1 MKSYL
6 FCLCV
11 CHLKIIFCI
20 CICICICN
28 FVFLEGGNKAKKN
41 NFEVLDDIFWRGKT
55 KKTVRLIEIQ
65 SLRSIT
71 LWYEC
76 SHIKIE
82 SIIKGSQADK
92 GAKGAQLSNIL
103 FLQATELHWPGQCV
117 SIVYRQGG
125 LAPSGRLCVAQHTW
139 DEGQGCLDETCA
151 TRGSSQVHYC
161 TLHINAYYCI
171 LTNMNEDYYIL
182 TKITEY

>member
-1 MKSYL
+1 M
-6 FCLCV
+6 
-11 CHLKIIFCI
+11 
-20 CICICICN
+20 
-28 FVFLEGGNKAKKN
+28 
-41 NFEVLDDIFWRGKT
+41 
-55 KKTVRLIEIQ
+55 
-65 SLRSIT
+65 T

-76 SHIKIE
+76 SIIKIE
-82 SIIKGSQADK
+82 SIIKRYSSWQRRKRCPASNNLLPQA
-92 GAKGAQLSNIL
+92 A
-103 FLQATELHWPGQCV
+103 ELHWPGQCV

-171 LTNMNEDYYIL
+171 LLHYCTLHQCIVVVLLGYFQLNENRSLGREHQLHPVRLGMLIIFTRAADCISMENAHRNMSV
-182 TKITEY
+182 K